1 MEPLAE
7 KQTLE
12 ALRVSM
18 VTNQLSPNGIVDRNV
33 LHAFIQLPRE
43 AFCPPS
49 LHERCYSD
57 SEISVSSQ
65 RQLLPPL
72 VVGRMAQCG
81 RVTHTSRILVIAAG
95 AGYLAALL
103 ALQSPHVY
111 ALENHENPYLM
122 AAATRFNFQVYQGA
136 FDLAYKD
143 LEPFDSVFVDS
154 GSMEHL
160 PSWLW
165 HYLTKAGLL
174 IGLTQTKPEGM
185 GKIQVYTK
193 QGSAL
198 SAPCFDAAATAL
210 PEFKKADAFT
220 F

>member
-12 ALRVSM
+12 ALRASM
-18 VTNQLSPNGIVDRNV
+18 VTNQLSPNGVVDPHL
-33 LHAFIQLPRE
+33 LHAFMQLPRE
-43 AFCPPS
+43 AFCPTS
-49 LHERCYSD
+49 LQERCYSD
-57 SEISVSSQ
+57 SEIPVSSQ
-65 RQLLPPL
+65 RLLLPPL
-72 VVGRMAQCG
+72 VVGRMAQCAQI
-81 RVTHTSRILVIAAG
+81 TNTSRILVIAAG

-103 ALQSPHVY
+103 ALQNPHVY

-136 FDLAYKD
+136 FELAHKD
-143 LEPFDSVFVDS
+143 LEPFDYVFVDS
-154 GSMEHL
+154 GSMEYL
-160 PSWLW
+160 PPWLW
-165 HYLTKAGLL
+165 HYINKTGYL
-174 IGLTQTKPEGM
+174 IGLVQTKPEEI

-193 QGSAL
+193 RGNAL

-210 PEFKKADAFT
+210 PEFKKVDTFT